1 MRKLYRGNNAKV
13 TAILLALMLL
23 LGMAG
28 LPAYA
33 EEDAFSV
40 QSVQLS
46 ENSINVGKS
55 VTLTIKTA
63 GLPDSIDSA
72 EAVIKMEDVDVTK
85 NVSVKKTSN
94 STYTG
99 TVSIDDTWF
108 NGKYYVQSVDFGD
121 GTYKDHLGRFDA
133 TLNVS
138 GGEDYIE
145 TPLLQDINISK
156 AKATAGDSIE
166 ITAQVA
172 SNKDYDAILVWFNST
187 KKSEKTGENSYT
199 TNTNHNTMV
208 GYLTRVSKGLYQ
220 GEIEVSK
227 YDGNGKYFI
236 SDVVE
241 YHEYGKGE
249 RIRAKSDYT
258 FYDKYFEIYGCEEN
272 EGAFIESFTVKK
284 ISSNSFRLIA
294 KLKDIEYDP
303 LYTRAEIGYDEVN
316 YYRICALEKQD
327 DGTYAGEYTI
337 DDERGPGKAYVVSVN
352 ATDTSGNMYES
363 FEYRDCILQTD
374 NASLLSG
381 IPQLKNVSF
390 SKNSV
395 VKGTDVDITI
405 DCYSPYGIK
414 YSSALVYSYETGK
427 DYLVY
432 LNKESESD
440 NQVKLKGTFAVD
452 DEWDTGLYLIKRI
465 SLTSDGDPRVFQ
477 YFEDVYQPYFYVNE
491 VSELIGDVNGTNKVD
506 AEDLTIL
513 ARHLAR
519 IDMITS
525 SALLNN
531 ADTNKDGSVSADDLT
546 RLAKYVAKIIPAM

>member
-1 MRKLYRGNNAKV
+1 MRGFVRNVSKKLV
-13 TAILLALMLL
+13 AILLAVMLL
-23 LGMAG
+23 PIMAG
-28 LPAYA
+28 LPVYA
-33 EEDAFSV
+33 EENNFSV
-40 QSVQLS
+40 QSVQFS
-46 ENSINVGKS
+46 KNSISIGKT
-55 VTLTIKTA
+55 VDLTIKTSDI
-63 GLPDSIDSA
+63 PDSIDSA
-72 EAVIKMEDVDVTK
+72 EVVIKMVDADVTK
-85 NVSVKKTSN
+85 TISVKKASN
-94 STYTG
+94 STFTG
-99 TVSIDDTWF
+99 SISIENTWF
-108 NGKYYVQSVDFGD
+108 NGKYYAKSVEFGD
-121 GTYKDHLGRFDA
+121 GINKDYLGQFDA

-156 AKATAGDSIE
+156 VKATAGDSIE

-172 SNKDYDAILVWFNST
+172 SNKDYDAIYVWFNST
-187 KKSEKTGENSYT
+187 QKSEKTGENSYT
-199 TNTNHNTMV
+199 TNTDHNTMV

-220 GEIEVSK
+220 GKIEVSK

-352 ATDTSGNMYES
+352 ATDTSGNRYES

-440 NQVKLKGTFAVD
+440 KQVKLKGTFTTD

-465 SLTSDGDPRVFQ
+465 RLESNGDPMVRQ
-477 YFEDVYQPYFYVNE
+477 YFEDVYQPYFYLNDE
-491 VSELIGDVNGTNKVD
+491 SELIGDVNGTNQVD

-513 ARHLAR
+513 ARHLAK
-519 IDMITS
+519 IDMIS
-525 SALLNN
+525 STALLNN
-531 ADTNKDGSVSADDLT
+531 ADTNKDGAVTAEDLT
-546 RLAKYVAKIIPAM
+546 RLAKYVAKIIPSM